1 MNPFKKYFIF
11 LLIGFM
17 SFAEG
22 MSWDSPFLDNI
33 TCTDKSN
40 QIDKV
45 QELNSL
51 VCRTSRITYFKQTA
65 INVINNESYS
75 YTFTNVVFR
84 YHQIVKPSSF
94 TILTGVFSFLH
105 LLQLY

>member
-1 MNPFKKYFIF
+1 
-11 LLIGFM
+11 M

-33 TCTDKSN
+33 TCIDKST
-40 QIDKV
+40 QVDKV

-51 VCRTSRITYFKQTA
+51 ITRIIRTTSSKQTD
-65 INVINNESYS
+65 IQFLNSEE
-75 YTFTNVVFR
+75 YTFSFTNVIFCF
-84 YHQIVKPSSF
+84 HQIVKPSSF
-94 TILTGVFSFLH
+94 TILTGEFSFLH